1 MPHRPTGTTSRTTV
15 SPRNRVALRLAT
27 LLALASLSL
36 GPLAIAGSAA
46 GALNMNAR
54 ILLQGHARAGSW
66 AAIEV
71 ELQNDGPP
79 IVGELQMDGG
89 SQANARYAMAVSLPT
104 GSRQTYVLH
113 AQPPAFGRNV
123 TVELV
128 ADGKK
133 LESAT
138 VAYLVHDAT
147 QLVVGVLAGEPG
159 PLVEQ
164 IKLPN
169 STTGVAP
176 AIVPLTPA
184 DLPSR
189 VEGWSTLD
197 RIVWQ
202 DIDSNSLSPD
212 QLDALRRWISAGG
225 RLVIV
230 GGSAGIGTLSAFPDD
245 ILPYRPTATVDAA
258 ASTLVSLLGPAP
270 ANAADVP
277 AMAGALAHG
286 RTLATS
292 GDRVTAAELTYG
304 AGRVTILGF
313 DPTSGWMADSKIAEA
328 LWRAELPAR
337 TADGTLLT
345 DDSQLIQAVYQ
356 VPALALPPTGGLL
369 GIIGA
374 YILIIGPINYLILKR
389 LDRRE
394 LAWITMPVLVLAF
407 AAAGFGYGALLKGT
421 DVVVNEVAI
430 VRGAPDATEATAQ
443 VYFGV
448 FSPSRATY
456 RIDVPQGALLAGPIA
471 GDPFG
476 QATTTLDIIQGT
488 GPGEPSAV
496 RNLSVGTGSIRI
508 VRAQVPVEAPRM
520 RANLQ
525 LSSGTLTGTFENAS
539 DKPLENVA
547 VVLGSS
553 VAVLGNVGP
562 HVSKDVKLVVQD
574 NPFGSS
580 LADQIIGQQFQ
591 GANPDS
597 IQQSIRYQMVNQLTF
612 DPTGMFSNSLS
623 ADQAVVMA
631 FADGQVLDVKVS
643 SQAPRLNGNVMYYV
657 PVSIGVQGHVSF
669 SSDLMRTTVVQSDAQ
684 FFSKDRFFLSM
695 GSGTATLA
703 YRPIPFE
710 GTFDATA
717 IRLVLTSGGALGAL
731 GGGKEI
737 EPLPSIPVACT
748 DSNNTTPPG
757 CQARRQDFL
766 PEIEVFDRSGDGVW
780 LRLPRMTSDA
790 PYSLADPQRYADPTT
805 GQVLVRFVNDN
816 PELQAGFGFQLVL
829 EGDIR

>member
-1 MPHRPTGTTSRTTV
+1 V
-15 SPRNRVALRLAT
+15 SARRRLALRLGA
-27 LLALASLSL
+27 LVAIGSLAL

-54 ILLQGHARAGSW
+54 VLLQGHARAGSW

-71 ELQNDGPP
+71 DLQNDGPP

-104 GSRQTYVLH
+104 NSHLTYVLH

-123 TVELV
+123 TVDLV
-128 ADGKK
+128 VDGQK

-138 VAYLVHDAT
+138 VAYLVHDAN
-147 QLVVGVLAGEPG
+147 QLVVGVLAEEPG

-169 STTGVAP
+169 STNGVAP
-176 AIVPLTPA
+176 AIIPLTLA

-202 DIDSNSLSPD
+202 DVDSNGLTPD

-245 ILPYRPTATVDAA
+245 ILPYRPTATVDVAPT
-258 ASTLVSLLGPAP
+258 SLVSLLGAAP
-270 ANAADVP
+270 SGAPDVP

-292 GDRVTAAELTYG
+292 GDRATAAELTYG

-313 DPTSGWMADSKIAEA
+313 DPTSSWIAADKAAED

-345 DDSQLIQAVYQ
+345 DDSQLVQAVYQ

-394 LAWITMPVLVLAF
+394 LAWVTMPLLVLAF

-456 RIDVPQGALLAGPIA
+456 RVDVPQGALLAGPIA

-476 QATTTLDIIQGT
+476 QAATTLDIIQGT

-508 VRAQVPVEAPRM
+508 VRAQMPVEAPRM
-520 RANLQ
+520 RANLH

-539 DKPLENVA
+539 DEALENVA

-553 VAVLGNVGP
+553 VLVLGDVPP
-562 HVSKDVKLVVQD
+562 HVSKDVRLIVQD
-574 NPFGSS
+574 NPFGNS
-580 LADQIIGQQFQ
+580 LADQVIGQQFQ
-591 GANPDS
+591 GATPDA
-597 IQQSIRYQMVNQLTF
+597 IRQSIRYQMVNQLTY

-631 FADGQVLDVKVS
+631 FADRQVLDVKVS
-643 SQAPRLNGNVMYYV
+643 AQTPRLNGNVLYYV
-657 PVSIGVQGHVSF
+657 PIAIGVQGHVSF
-669 SSDLMRTTVVQSDAQ
+669 SSDLMRTTVVQSDSQ

-695 GSGTATLA
+695 GNGTATLS
-703 YRPIPFE
+703 YRPIPFD
-710 GTFDATA
+710 GAITATA
-717 IRLVLTSGGALGAL
+717 IRLGLTSGGGLAGLD
-731 GGGKEI
+731 GGKEI
-737 EPLPSIPVACT
+737 APLPSIPVACT
-748 DSNNTTPPG
+748 DSNNTIPVG
-757 CQARRQDFL
+757 CQARRNDFL
-766 PEIEVFDRSGDGVW
+766 PEVELFDRSGDGVW
-780 LRLPRMTSDA
+780 VRLPRMTSEV

-805 GQVLVRFVNDN
+805 GQILVRFVNDN

>member
-1 MPHRPTGTTSRTTV
+1 
-15 SPRNRVALRLAT
+15 
-27 LLALASLSL
+27 
-36 GPLAIAGSAA
+36 
-46 GALNMNAR
+46 
-54 ILLQGHARAGSW
+54 LLQGHARAGAW

-71 ELQNDGPP
+71 DLQNDGPP

-89 SQANARYAMAVSLPT
+89 SQANARYSMAVSLPT
-104 GSRQTYVLH
+104 GSHQTYVLH

-123 TVELV
+123 TVDLV
-128 ADGKK
+128 ADGQKV
-133 LESAT
+133 ESVS

-147 QLVVGVLAGEPG
+147 QLVVGVLAEEPG

-176 AIVPLTPA
+176 AIVPLTLT

-189 VEGWSTLD
+189 VEGWSVLD

-202 DIDSNSLSPD
+202 DVDSNSLTDD

-245 ILPYRPTATVDAA
+245 ILPYRPSATIDAA
-258 ASTLVSLLGPAP
+258 ASTLLPLLGPAP
-270 ANAADVP
+270 TGAADVP
-277 AMAGALAHG
+277 AMAGTLAHG

-292 GDRVTAAELTYG
+292 GDRAIAAELNYG

-313 DPTSGWMADSKIAEA
+313 DPTSGWIAESKASEA
-328 LWRAELPAR
+328 LWRAALPAR
-337 TADGTLLT
+337 ATDGTLLT
-345 DDSQLIQAVYQ
+345 DDSQILQAVYQ

-374 YILIIGPINYLILKR
+374 YILIIGPINYFVLKR

-394 LAWITMPVLVLAF
+394 LAWVTMPVLVLGF
-407 AAAGFGYGALLKGT
+407 AAAAFGYGALLKGT

-448 FSPSRATY
+448 FSPNRGTY
-456 RIDVPQGALLAGPIA
+456 RVDVPQGALLAGPIA

-476 QATTTLDIIQGT
+476 QATSTLDIVQGS
-488 GPGEPSAV
+488 GPGAPSAV
-496 RNLSVGTGSIRI
+496 RNLAVGTGSIRI

-520 RANLQ
+520 RASLQ
-525 LSSGTLTGTFENAS
+525 LANGTLTGTFENAS
-539 DKPLENVA
+539 DEPLENVA

-553 VAVLGNVGP
+553 VLVLGDVAA
-562 HVSKDVKLVVQD
+562 HVSKDIRLTVQD
-574 NPFGSS
+574 NPFGNS
-580 LADQIIGQQFQ
+580 LADQIIGQQFE
-591 GANPDS
+591 GSTPDA
-597 IQQSIRYQMVNQLTF
+597 IRRSIRYQMVNQLTF

-631 FADGQVLDVKVS
+631 FGQRQVLDIKLDAQS
-643 SQAPRLNGNVMYYV
+643 ARQNGNVMYYV
-657 PVSIGVQGHVSF
+657 PVSIGVQGHVAF
-669 SSDLMRTTVVQSDAQ
+669 SSDLMRTTVIQSDAQ

-695 GSGTATLA
+695 GNGTATLA
-703 YRPIPFE
+703 YRPIPFD
-710 GTFDATA
+710 GTISATA
-717 IRLVLTSGGALGAL
+717 IRLGLTSGGGLGTL
-731 GGGKEI
+731 VGGSAI
-737 EPLPSIPVACT
+737 QPLPSVPVACT
-748 DSNNTTPPG
+748 DSNNTIPKG
-757 CQARRQDFL
+757 CLARRDDFL
-766 PEIEVFDRSGDGVW
+766 PEVEVFDRSGDGAW
-780 LRLPRMTSDA
+780 LRLPRMAGDT
-790 PYSLADPQRYADPTT
+790 PYSLADPQRYTDPIT
-805 GQVLVRFVNDN
+805 GQILVRFVNDN